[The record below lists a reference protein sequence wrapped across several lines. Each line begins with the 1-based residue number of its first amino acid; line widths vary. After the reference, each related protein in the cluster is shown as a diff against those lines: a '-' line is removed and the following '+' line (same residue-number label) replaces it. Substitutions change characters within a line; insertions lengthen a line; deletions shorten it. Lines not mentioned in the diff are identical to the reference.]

1 MGDQKVSK
9 GVILI
14 HNSKKDRQHKFD
26 NGQKEKDGK
35 KNNGQNNIT
44 HKTED
49 RGKRTWCELKCSGKN
64 DKFLVQ

>member
-9 GVILI
+9 GVIII

-26 NGQKEKDGK
+26 NGQKEKDEK
-35 KNNGQNNIT
+35 KTNGQNHIT

-49 RGKRTWCELKCSGKN
+49 RGKRTWC
-64 DKFLVQ
+64 